1 MSDEEENEYVSDLP
15 DSISWGTAS
24 KGSAKKVYFDIIKS
38 PKDAGTKVARI
49 KLLERLALDIIDI
62 DKYNEECEKI
72 K

>member
-38 PKDAGTKVARI
+38 PKDAGTKVMRI
-49 KLLERLALDIIDI
+49 KILEKLALGEIDI
-62 DKYNEECEKI
+62 DEYNKI
-72 K
+72 VEVK